1 LLIDVPS
8 QAAEKRIVDDLLIER
23 GILAAAALPRIV
35 DKEFA
40 LGDAGCAKSVCL
52 DDVRTSFQK
61 PAMDVANH
69 FWLRQR
75 EQVTI
80 VQKALRRVLES
91 LPSDVRFRHPI
102 GADRRAH
109 GSVDD
114 SDSIL

>member
-1 LLIDVPS
+1 MV
-8 QAAEKRIVDDLLIER
+8 ER
-23 GILAAAALPRIV
+23 GVLAAATLPWIV

-40 LGDAGCAKSVCL
+40 LGDARGPEGVRL
-52 DDVRTSFQK
+52 DDVRPSFQK
-61 PAMDVANH
+61 SAMDVAYH

-91 LPSDVRFRHPI
+91 LPSDIRFRHAI
-102 GADRRAH
+102 GTDSRAH
-109 GSVDD
+109 RSIDD